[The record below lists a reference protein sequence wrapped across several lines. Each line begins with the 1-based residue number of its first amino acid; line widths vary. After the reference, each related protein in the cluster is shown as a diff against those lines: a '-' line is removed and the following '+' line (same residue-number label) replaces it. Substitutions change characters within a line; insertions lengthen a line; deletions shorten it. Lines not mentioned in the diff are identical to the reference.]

1 MRVGAPPAG
10 SFSDDSDGDAEAWP
24 LAAST
29 SRRRDASD
37 DADDLRQMLDAAEA
51 ARAALREVASS
62 AAAEREMAF
71 EARDAATAER
81 DLLRG
86 ELEPLRASLAEATRA
101 LAQRDDETRSLRF
114 KLDQLLRHAR
124 ERDRVTTATRPSSDR
139 IEEEEEE
146 EEEER
151 VYIEALATLWQG
163 TGYAAGAV
171 AAGTATGAAT
181 LGLVTAFGTASTGTA
196 LATLSAS
203 VVLELAETRG
213 ALRDARD
220 QVETFS
226 STVQSIRRERDALN
240 EEVLLLKT
248 KLERAEALRETLERT
263 HASEMSAST
272 RRAEAAEAEARLL
285 IRESQKKEKEKA
297 AREKDATRGDVPV
310 DPRKELSEEDVP
322 CVSSRGDV
330 DVVSAARHHESSRAS
345 PEELEER
352 EPPMDARDDARN
364 ASKETARAYEALDA
378 HRRSIRAHLE
388 ALQRDRETLATTKV
402 TARSESCL

>member
-1 MRVGAPPAG
+1 MRVAPPPAG
-10 SFSDDSDGDAEAWP
+10 SFSDDSDGDAGAWP

-71 EARDAATAER
+71 EARDAANAER

-146 EEEER
+146 EER
-151 VYIEALATLWQG
+151 VYIEALATL
-163 TGYAAGAV
+163 
-171 AAGTATGAAT
+171 
-181 LGLVTAFGTASTGTA
+181 
-196 LATLSAS
+196 SAS
-203 VVLELAETRG
+203 SELELAETRG

-220 QVETFS
+220 EVETFS
-226 STVQSIRRERDALN
+226 STNQSLRRERDALN
-240 EEVLLLKT
+240 EEVLVLKT

-285 IRESQKKEKEKA
+285 VREKKEKA
-297 AREKDATRGDVPV
+297 ARDATRGDVPV
-310 DPRKELSEEDVP
+310 DRSSRKELSEEDVV
-322 CVSSRGDV
+322 CVSSGDVDVV
-330 DVVSAARHHESSRAS
+330 DVVSAAHHKSSRES
-345 PEELEER
+345 PEEPEEPK
-352 EPPMDARDDARN
+352 EPPIDGHDDARN
-364 ASKETARAYEALDA
+364 ASNATARAYEELDA
-378 HRRSIRAHLE
+378 HRRSIQTHLE
-388 ALQRDRETLATTKV
+388 ALQRDRETLASTKRTV
-402 TARSESCL
+402 RSESYL

>member
-10 SFSDDSDGDAEAWP
+10 SFSDDSDGDAGAWP

-151 VYIEALATLWQG
+151 VYIEALATL
-163 TGYAAGAV
+163 
-171 AAGTATGAAT
+171 
-181 LGLVTAFGTASTGTA
+181 
-196 LATLSAS
+196 SAS
-203 VVLELAETRG
+203 SELELAETRG

-226 STVQSIRRERDALN
+226 STVRSIRRERDALN

-297 AREKDATRGDVPV
+297 ARENDATRGDVPV
-310 DPRKELSEEDVP
+310 DPRKELSEEDVAR
-322 CVSSRGDV
+322 VSSRGDV
-330 DVVSAARHHESSRAS
+330 DVVSAAHHRESSRAS
-345 PEELEER
+345 PEEPEER
-352 EPPMDARDDARN
+352 LSPPMDALKRKKNNDASRSSD
-364 ASKETARAYEALDA
+364 ATARAYEALDA

>member
-1 MRVGAPPAG
+1 MRVAPPPAG
-10 SFSDDSDGDAEAWP
+10 SFSDDSDGDAGAWP

-71 EARDAATAER
+71 EARDAANAER

-146 EEEER
+146 EER
-151 VYIEALATLWQG
+151 VYIEALATL
-163 TGYAAGAV
+163 
-171 AAGTATGAAT
+171 
-181 LGLVTAFGTASTGTA
+181 
-196 LATLSAS
+196 SAS
-203 VVLELAETRG
+203 SELELAETRG

-220 QVETFS
+220 EVETFS
-226 STVQSIRRERDALN
+226 STNQSLRRERDALN
-240 EEVLLLKT
+240 EEVFVLKT

-263 HASEMSAST
+263 HASEMRAST

-285 IRESQKKEKEKA
+285 VREKKEKA
-297 AREKDATRGDVPV
+297 ARDATRGDGPV
-310 DPRKELSEEDVP
+310 DILPRKELSEEDVV
-322 CVSSRGDV
+322 CVSRGDV
-330 DVVSAARHHESSRAS
+330 DVVSAHHQSSRES
-345 PEELEER
+345 PEEPEEIKDK
-352 EPPMDARDDARN
+352 EPPIDGRDATRN
-364 ASKETARAYEALDA
+364 ASNATARAYEELDA
-378 HRRSIRAHLE
+378 HRRSIQTHLE
-388 ALQRDRETLATTKV
+388 ALQRDRETLAMTKRTV
-402 TARSESCL
+402 SSESYL

>member
-1 MRVGAPPAG
+1 MRVAPPPAG
-10 SFSDDSDGDAEAWP
+10 SFSDDSDGDAGAWP

-71 EARDAATAER
+71 EARDAANAER

-146 EEEER
+146 EER
-151 VYIEALATLWQG
+151 VYIEALATL
-163 TGYAAGAV
+163 
-171 AAGTATGAAT
+171 
-181 LGLVTAFGTASTGTA
+181 
-196 LATLSAS
+196 SAS
-203 VVLELAETRG
+203 SELELAETRG

-220 QVETFS
+220 EVETFS
-226 STVQSIRRERDALN
+226 STNQSLRRERDALN
-240 EEVLLLKT
+240 EEVLVLKT

-263 HASEMSAST
+263 HASEMRAST

-285 IRESQKKEKEKA
+285 VREKKEKEKA
-297 AREKDATRGDVPV
+297 ARDATRGDGPV
-310 DPRKELSEEDVP
+310 DILPRKELSEEDVV
-322 CVSSRGDV
+322 CVSRGDV
-330 DVVSAARHHESSRAS
+330 DVVSAHHQSSRES
-345 PEELEER
+345 PEEPEEPK
-352 EPPMDARDDARN
+352 EPPMDGHDDART
-364 ASKETARAYEALDA
+364 ASKAKNARAYEALDA
-378 HRRSIRAHLE
+378 HRRSIQTHLE
-388 ALQRDRETLATTKV
+388 ALQRDRETLASTKRTV
-402 TARSESCL
+402 RSESYL

>member
-1 MRVGAPPAG
+1 MRVAPPPAG
-10 SFSDDSDGDAEAWP
+10 SFSDDSDGDAGAWP

-71 EARDAATAER
+71 EARDAANAER

-124 ERDRVTTATRPSSDR
+124 ERDRVTTATRPSSDH
-139 IEEEEEE
+139 IEKEEE

-151 VYIEALATLWQG
+151 VYIEALATL
-163 TGYAAGAV
+163 
-171 AAGTATGAAT
+171 
-181 LGLVTAFGTASTGTA
+181 
-196 LATLSAS
+196 SAS
-203 VVLELAETRG
+203 SELELAETRG

-220 QVETFS
+220 EVETFS
-226 STVQSIRRERDALN
+226 STNQSLRRERDALN
-240 EEVLLLKT
+240 EEVLVLKT

-285 IRESQKKEKEKA
+285 VREKKEKA
-297 AREKDATRGDVPV
+297 ARDATRGDGPV
-310 DPRKELSEEDVP
+310 DEKRKELSEEDVV
-322 CVSSRGDV
+322 CVSRGYV
-330 DVVSAARHHESSRAS
+330 DVISAAHHKSSRES
-345 PEELEER
+345 PEEPEEIKDKG
-352 EPPMDARDDARN
+352 PPIDGHDDARN
-364 ASKETARAYEALDA
+364 ASNATARAYKELDA
-378 HRRSIRAHLE
+378 HRRSIQTHLE
-388 ALQRDRETLATTKV
+388 ALQRDRETLASTKRTV
-402 TARSESCL
+402 RSESYL

>member
-1 MRVGAPPAG
+1 MRVAPPPAG
-10 SFSDDSDGDAEAWP
+10 SFSDDSDGDAGAWP

-71 EARDAATAER
+71 EARDAANAER

-139 IEEEEEE
+139 IEKEEEE

-151 VYIEALATLWQG
+151 VYIEALATL
-163 TGYAAGAV
+163 
-171 AAGTATGAAT
+171 
-181 LGLVTAFGTASTGTA
+181 
-196 LATLSAS
+196 SAS
-203 VVLELAETRG
+203 SELELAETRG

-220 QVETFS
+220 EVETFS
-226 STVQSIRRERDALN
+226 STNQSLRRERDALN
-240 EEVLLLKT
+240 EEVFVLKT

-285 IRESQKKEKEKA
+285 VREKKEKEKA
-297 AREKDATRGDVPV
+297 ARDATRGDVPV
-310 DPRKELSEEDVP
+310 DTFPRKELSEEDVV
-322 CVSSRGDV
+322 CVSRGDV
-330 DVVSAARHHESSRAS
+330 DVVSAAHHIDKGSRES
-345 PEELEER
+345 PEEPEEPLP
-352 EPPMDARDDARN
+352 PPMDGRDDARN
-364 ASKETARAYEALDA
+364 ASKAKNARAYEALDA
-378 HRRSIRAHLE
+378 HRRSIQKHLE
-388 ALQRDRETLATTKV
+388 ALQRDRETLAMTKRTV
-402 TARSESCL
+402 SSESYL

>member
-1 MRVGAPPAG
+1 MRVAPPPAG
-10 SFSDDSDGDAEAWP
+10 SFSDDSDGDAGAWP

-71 EARDAATAER
+71 EARDAANAER

-146 EEEER
+146 EER
-151 VYIEALATLWQG
+151 VYIEALATL
-163 TGYAAGAV
+163 
-171 AAGTATGAAT
+171 
-181 LGLVTAFGTASTGTA
+181 
-196 LATLSAS
+196 SAS
-203 VVLELAETRG
+203 SELELAETRG

-220 QVETFS
+220 EVETFS
-226 STVQSIRRERDALN
+226 STNQSLRRERDALN
-240 EEVLLLKT
+240 EEVLVLKT

-263 HASEMSAST
+263 HASEMRAST

-285 IRESQKKEKEKA
+285 VRENKEREKA
-297 AREKDATRGDVPV
+297 ARDATRGDVPV
-310 DPRKELSEEDVP
+310 NSRKELSEEDVV
-322 CVSSRGDV
+322 CVSRGDV
-330 DVVSAARHHESSRAS
+330 DVVSAAHHQSSRES
-345 PEELEER
+345 PEEPEEPK
-352 EPPMDARDDARN
+352 EPPMDGRDDART
-364 ASKETARAYEALDA
+364 ASKAKNARAYEALDA
-378 HRRSIRAHLE
+378 HRRSIQTHLE
-388 ALQRDRETLATTKV
+388 ALQRDRETLASTKRTV
-402 TARSESCL
+402 RSESYL

>member
-10 SFSDDSDGDAEAWP
+10 SFSDDSDGDAGAWP

-146 EEEER
+146 EEEEER
-151 VYIEALATLWQG
+151 VYIEALATL
-163 TGYAAGAV
+163 
-171 AAGTATGAAT
+171 
-181 LGLVTAFGTASTGTA
+181 
-196 LATLSAS
+196 SAS
-203 VVLELAETRG
+203 VELELAETRG

-226 STVQSIRRERDALN
+226 STVRSIRRERDALN

-297 AREKDATRGDVPV
+297 ARENDATRGDVPV
-310 DPRKELSEEDVP
+310 DPRKELSEEDVAR
-322 CVSSRGDV
+322 VSSRGDV
-330 DVVSAARHHESSRAS
+330 DVVSAAHHRESSRAS
-345 PEELEER
+345 PEEPEER
-352 EPPMDARDDARN
+352 LSPPMDALKRKKKNDASRSSD
-364 ASKETARAYEALDA
+364 ATARAYEALDA

>member
-1 MRVGAPPAG
+1 MRVAPPPAG
-10 SFSDDSDGDAEAWP
+10 SFSDDSDGDAGAWP

-71 EARDAATAER
+71 EARDAANAER

-146 EEEER
+146 EER
-151 VYIEALATLWQG
+151 VYIEALATL
-163 TGYAAGAV
+163 
-171 AAGTATGAAT
+171 
-181 LGLVTAFGTASTGTA
+181 
-196 LATLSAS
+196 SAS
-203 VVLELAETRG
+203 SELELAETRG

-220 QVETFS
+220 EVETFS
-226 STVQSIRRERDALN
+226 STNQSLRRERDALN
-240 EEVLLLKT
+240 EEVLVLKT
-248 KLERAEALRETLERT
+248 KLERAEALHETLERT

-285 IRESQKKEKEKA
+285 VREKKEKEKA
-297 AREKDATRGDVPV
+297 ARDATRGDVPV
-310 DPRKELSEEDVP
+310 DTFPRKELSEEDVV
-322 CVSSRGDV
+322 CVSRGDV
-330 DVVSAARHHESSRAS
+330 DVVSAAHHIDKGSRES
-345 PEELEER
+345 PEEPEEPLP
-352 EPPMDARDDARN
+352 PPMDGRDDARN
-364 ASKETARAYEALDA
+364 ASKAKNARAYEALDA
-378 HRRSIRAHLE
+378 HRRSIQKHLE
-388 ALQRDRETLATTKV
+388 ALQRDRETLAMTKRTV
-402 TARSESCL
+402 SSESYL

>member
-1 MRVGAPPAG
+1 MRVAPPPVG
-10 SFSDDSDGDAEAWP
+10 SFSDDSDGDAGAWP

-71 EARDAATAER
+71 EARDAANAER

-139 IEEEEEE
+139 SEKEEE

-151 VYIEALATLWQG
+151 VYIEALATL
-163 TGYAAGAV
+163 
-171 AAGTATGAAT
+171 
-181 LGLVTAFGTASTGTA
+181 
-196 LATLSAS
+196 SAS
-203 VVLELAETRG
+203 SELELAETRG

-220 QVETFS
+220 EVETFS
-226 STVQSIRRERDALN
+226 STVQSLRRERDALN
-240 EEVLLLKT
+240 EEVLVLKT

-263 HASEMSAST
+263 HASEMRAST

-285 IRESQKKEKEKA
+285 VREKKEKEKA
-297 AREKDATRGDVPV
+297 ARDATRGDGPV
-310 DPRKELSEEDVP
+310 DAFPRKELSEEDVV
-322 CVSSRGDV
+322 CVSRGDV
-330 DVVSAARHHESSRAS
+330 DVVSAAHHIDKGSRSS
-345 PEELEER
+345 PEEPEEIKDK
-352 EPPMDARDDARN
+352 EPPMDGRDDART
-364 ASKETARAYEALDA
+364 ASKAKNARAYEALEA
-378 HRRSIRAHLE
+378 HRRSIQTHLE
-388 ALQRDRETLATTKV
+388 ALQRDRETLASTKRTV
-402 TARSESCL
+402 RSESYL

>member
-1 MRVGAPPAG
+1 MRVAPPPAG
-10 SFSDDSDGDAEAWP
+10 SFSDDSDGDAGAWP

-71 EARDAATAER
+71 EARDAANAER

-146 EEEER
+146 EER
-151 VYIEALATLWQG
+151 VYIEALATL
-163 TGYAAGAV
+163 
-171 AAGTATGAAT
+171 
-181 LGLVTAFGTASTGTA
+181 
-196 LATLSAS
+196 SAS
-203 VVLELAETRG
+203 SELELAETRG

-220 QVETFS
+220 EVETFS
-226 STVQSIRRERDALN
+226 STNQSLRRERDLLT
-240 EEVLLLKT
+240 EEVLVLKT

-263 HASEMSAST
+263 HASEMRAST

-285 IRESQKKEKEKA
+285 VRENKEKA
-297 AREKDATRGDVPV
+297 ARDATRGDEPV
-310 DPRKELSEEDVP
+310 DVLPRKERKEEDVV
-322 CVSSRGDV
+322 CVSRGDV
-330 DVVSAARHHESSRAS
+330 DVVSAHHQSSRES
-345 PEELEER
+345 PEEPEEIKDK
-352 EPPMDARDDARN
+352 EPPMDGRDDART
-364 ASKETARAYEALDA
+364 ASKANNARAYEALDA
-378 HRRSIRAHLE
+378 HRRSIQTHLE
-388 ALQRDRETLATTKV
+388 ALQRDRETLASTKRTV
-402 TARSESCL
+402 RSESYL

>member
-10 SFSDDSDGDAEAWP
+10 SFSDDSDGDAGAWP

-151 VYIEALATLWQG
+151 VYIEALATL
-163 TGYAAGAV
+163 
-171 AAGTATGAAT
+171 
-181 LGLVTAFGTASTGTA
+181 
-196 LATLSAS
+196 SAS
-203 VVLELAETRG
+203 VELELAETRG

-226 STVQSIRRERDALN
+226 STVRSIRRERDALN

-285 IRESQKKEKEKA
+285 IRESQKNEKEKA

-310 DPRKELSEEDVP
+310 DPRKELSEEDVAR
-322 CVSSRGDV
+322 VSSRGDV
-330 DVVSAARHHESSRAS
+330 DVVSAAHHRESSRAS
-345 PEELEER
+345 PEEPEER
-352 EPPMDARDDARN
+352 LSPPMDALKRKKKNDASRSSD
-364 ASKETARAYEALDA
+364 ATARAYEALDA

>member
-10 SFSDDSDGDAEAWP
+10 SFSDDSDGDAGAWP

-37 DADDLRQMLDAAEA
+37 DADVLRQMLDAAEA

-139 IEEEEEE
+139 IEKEEEE

-151 VYIEALATLWQG
+151 VYIEALATL
-163 TGYAAGAV
+163 
-171 AAGTATGAAT
+171 
-181 LGLVTAFGTASTGTA
+181 
-196 LATLSAS
+196 SAS
-203 VVLELAETRG
+203 VELELVETRG

-226 STVQSIRRERDALN
+226 STVRSIRRERDALN

-285 IRESQKKEKEKA
+285 IRESQKKEKEKEKA

-310 DPRKELSEEDVP
+310 DPRKELSEEDVAR
-322 CVSSRGDV
+322 VSSRGDV
-330 DVVSAARHHESSRAS
+330 DVVSVARHHESSRAS
-345 PEELEER
+345 PEEPEGRLS
-352 EPPMDARDDARN
+352 PPMDALTKKKKDDASRSSD
-364 ASKETARAYEALDA
+364 ATARAYEALDA

>member
-1 MRVGAPPAG
+1 MRVAPPPAG
-10 SFSDDSDGDAEAWP
+10 SFSDDSDGDAGAWP

-71 EARDAATAER
+71 EARDAANAER

-146 EEEER
+146 EER
-151 VYIEALATLWQG
+151 VYIEALATL
-163 TGYAAGAV
+163 
-171 AAGTATGAAT
+171 
-181 LGLVTAFGTASTGTA
+181 
-196 LATLSAS
+196 SAS
-203 VVLELAETRG
+203 SELELAETRG

-220 QVETFS
+220 EVETFS
-226 STVQSIRRERDALN
+226 STNQSLRRERDALN
-240 EEVLLLKT
+240 EEVFVLKT

-263 HASEMSAST
+263 HASEMRAST

-285 IRESQKKEKEKA
+285 VREKKEKEKA
-297 AREKDATRGDVPV
+297 ARDATRGDGPV
-310 DPRKELSEEDVP
+310 DILPRKELSEEDVV
-322 CVSSRGDV
+322 CVSRGDV
-330 DVVSAARHHESSRAS
+330 DVVSAAHHIDKGSRES
-345 PEELEER
+345 PEEPEEPLP
-352 EPPMDARDDARN
+352 PPMDGRDDARN
-364 ASKETARAYEALDA
+364 ASKAKNARAYEALDA
-378 HRRSIRAHLE
+378 HRRSIQTHLE
-388 ALQRDRETLATTKV
+388 ALQRDRETLASTKRTV
-402 TARSESCL
+402 RSESYL

>member
-1 MRVGAPPAG
+1 MRVAPPPAG
-10 SFSDDSDGDAEAWP
+10 SFSDDSDGDAGAWP

-71 EARDAATAER
+71 EARDAANAER

-139 IEEEEEE
+139 IEKEE

-151 VYIEALATLWQG
+151 VYIEALATL
-163 TGYAAGAV
+163 
-171 AAGTATGAAT
+171 
-181 LGLVTAFGTASTGTA
+181 
-196 LATLSAS
+196 SAS
-203 VVLELAETRG
+203 SELELAETRG

-220 QVETFS
+220 EVETFS
-226 STVQSIRRERDALN
+226 STVQSLRRERDALN
-240 EEVLLLKT
+240 EEVVVLKT

-263 HASEMSAST
+263 HASEMRAST

-285 IRESQKKEKEKA
+285 VREKKEKEKA
-297 AREKDATRGDVPV
+297 ARDATRGDVPV
-310 DPRKELSEEDVP
+310 DVLPRKELSEEDVEDVV
-322 CVSSRGDV
+322 CVSRGDV
-330 DVVSAARHHESSRAS
+330 DVVSAAHHHNTSRES
-345 PEELEER
+345 PEEPEEIKDK
-352 EPPMDARDDARN
+352 EPPMDGRDDART
-364 ASKETARAYEALDA
+364 ASKAKNARAYEALDA
-378 HRRSIRAHLE
+378 HRRSIQTHLE
-388 ALQRDRETLATTKV
+388 ALQRDRETLASTKR
-402 TARSESCL
+402 TARSESYL

>member
-1 MRVGAPPAG
+1 MRVAPPPAG
-10 SFSDDSDGDAEAWP
+10 SFSDDSDGDAGAWP

-71 EARDAATAER
+71 EARDAANAER

-146 EEEER
+146 EER
-151 VYIEALATLWQG
+151 VYIEALATL
-163 TGYAAGAV
+163 
-171 AAGTATGAAT
+171 
-181 LGLVTAFGTASTGTA
+181 
-196 LATLSAS
+196 SAS
-203 VVLELAETRG
+203 SELELAETRG

-220 QVETFS
+220 EVETFS
-226 STVQSIRRERDALN
+226 STNQSLRRERDALN
-240 EEVLLLKT
+240 EEVLVLKT

-263 HASEMSAST
+263 HASEMRAST

-285 IRESQKKEKEKA
+285 VREKKEKEKA
-297 AREKDATRGDVPV
+297 ARDATRGDVPV
-310 DPRKELSEEDVP
+310 NSRKELSEEDVV
-322 CVSSRGDV
+322 CVSRGDV
-330 DVVSAARHHESSRAS
+330 DVVSAAHHHNSSRES
-345 PEELEER
+345 PEEPEEFS
-352 EPPMDARDDARN
+352 EPPIDGRDDARN
-364 ASKETARAYEALDA
+364 ASNATTRAYEALDA
-378 HRRSIRAHLE
+378 HRRSIQTHLE
-388 ALQRDRETLATTKV
+388 ALQRDRETLASTKR
-402 TARSESCL
+402 TGA

>member
-1 MRVGAPPAG
+1 MRVAPPPAG
-10 SFSDDSDGDAEAWP
+10 SFSDDSDGDAGAWP

-71 EARDAATAER
+71 EARDAANAER

-146 EEEER
+146 EER
-151 VYIEALATLWQG
+151 VYIEALATL
-163 TGYAAGAV
+163 
-171 AAGTATGAAT
+171 
-181 LGLVTAFGTASTGTA
+181 
-196 LATLSAS
+196 SAS
-203 VVLELAETRG
+203 SELELAETRG

-220 QVETFS
+220 EVETFS
-226 STVQSIRRERDALN
+226 STVQSLRRERDALN
-240 EEVLLLKT
+240 EEVLVLKT

-285 IRESQKKEKEKA
+285 VREKKEKEKA
-297 AREKDATRGDVPV
+297 ARDATRGDVPV
-310 DPRKELSEEDVP
+310 NSRKELSEEDVV
-322 CVSSRGDV
+322 CVSRGDV
-330 DVVSAARHHESSRAS
+330 DVVSAAHHQSSRES
-345 PEELEER
+345 PEEPEEIKDK
-352 EPPMDARDDARN
+352 EPPMDGRDDAMT
-364 ASKETARAYEALDA
+364 ASKAKNARAYEALDA
-378 HRRSIRAHLE
+378 HRRSIQTHLE
-388 ALQRDRETLATTKV
+388 ALQRDRETLASTKR
-402 TARSESCL
+402 TGA

>member
-10 SFSDDSDGDAEAWP
+10 SFSDDSDGDAGAWP

-151 VYIEALATLWQG
+151 VYIEALATL
-163 TGYAAGAV
+163 
-171 AAGTATGAAT
+171 
-181 LGLVTAFGTASTGTA
+181 
-196 LATLSAS
+196 SAS
-203 VVLELAETRG
+203 SELELAETRG

-226 STVQSIRRERDALN
+226 STVRSIRRERDALN

-297 AREKDATRGDVPV
+297 ARENDATRGDVPV
-310 DPRKELSEEDVP
+310 DPRKELSEEDVAR
-322 CVSSRGDV
+322 VSSRGDV
-330 DVVSAARHHESSRAS
+330 DVVSAAHHRESSRAS
-345 PEELEER
+345 PEEPEER
-352 EPPMDARDDARN
+352 LSPPMDALKRKKKNDASRSSD
-364 ASKETARAYEALDA
+364 ATARAYEALDA

>member
-1 MRVGAPPAG
+1 MRVAPPPAG
-10 SFSDDSDGDAEAWP
+10 SFSDDSDGDAGAWP

-71 EARDAATAER
+71 EARDAANAER

-146 EEEER
+146 EEER
-151 VYIEALATLWQG
+151 VYIEALATL
-163 TGYAAGAV
+163 
-171 AAGTATGAAT
+171 
-181 LGLVTAFGTASTGTA
+181 
-196 LATLSAS
+196 SAS
-203 VVLELAETRG
+203 SELELAETRG

-220 QVETFS
+220 EVETFS
-226 STVQSIRRERDALN
+226 STNQSLRRERDALN
-240 EEVLLLKT
+240 EEVLVLKDET
-248 KLERAEALRETLERT
+248 RARRGSARDVRKDARVRDECLDAPRGSRRGGGETLGSRKKRKRKSSARRDARGRT
-263 HASEMSAST
+263 GRHFSAKRALG
-272 RRAEAAEAEARLL
+272 RRCR
-285 IRESQKKEKEKA
+285 
-297 AREKDATRGDVPV
+297 V
-310 DPRKELSEEDVP
+310 
-322 CVSSRGDV
+322 CVSRRRG
-330 DVVSAARHHESSRAS
+330 RGFGGAS
-345 PEELEER
+345 YR
-352 EPPMDARDDARN
+352 
-364 ASKETARAYEALDA
+364 
-378 HRRSIRAHLE
+378 
-388 ALQRDRETLATTKV
+388 
-402 TARSESCL
+402 